1 MIRNIKLNIY
11 LNKNKYQMDSLI
23 NKDNEE
29 INALDKE
36 NNYEMQINKN
46 KELENKNFLN
56 INLKNSTIQIRGINT
71 VLDSEQN
78 KNKFLFN
85 YGNKSDDEDNIKE
98 QIDLCQIKGRKSINK
113 LNNNEIDEIGN
124 ENIFNKYNTLDE
136 VIDMWKYEKL
146 LLENNIL
153 DYNCKYF
160 LFF

>member
-11 LNKNKYQMDSLI
+11 LNKNKMDSLI

-36 NNYEMQINKN
+36 NNYEMQFNKN

-56 INLKNSTIQIRGINT
+56 FNLKNSTIQIRGINT

-98 QIDLCQIKGRKSINK
+98 QIDLCQIEGRKSINK

-146 LLENNIL
+146 LLENNII

-160 LFF
+160 LLF

>member
-1 MIRNIKLNIY
+1 
-11 LNKNKYQMDSLI
+11 MDSLI

-36 NNYEMQINKN
+36 NNYEMQFNKN

-78 KNKFLFN
+78 QNKFLFN

>member
-1 MIRNIKLNIY
+1 
-11 LNKNKYQMDSLI
+11 MDSLI

-78 KNKFLFN
+78 QNKFLFN

-98 QIDLCQIKGRKSINK
+98 QIDLCQIEGRKSINK

>member
-98 QIDLCQIKGRKSINK
+98 QIDLCQIEGRKSINNLDNK
-113 LNNNEIDEIGN
+113 EIDEIGN

-146 LLENNIL
+146 LLENNII

-160 LFF
+160 LLF

>member
-1 MIRNIKLNIY
+1 
-11 LNKNKYQMDSLI
+11 MDSLI

-160 LFF
+160 LFFFDFN

>member
-1 MIRNIKLNIY
+1 
-11 LNKNKYQMDSLI
+11 MDSLI

-78 KNKFLFN
+78 QNKFLFN

-98 QIDLCQIKGRKSINK
+98 QIDLCQIEGRKSINK

-146 LLENNIL
+146 LLENNII

-160 LFF
+160 LFFLILIKFSN